1 MGPNALSL
9 FDYFIIMTVFCPSP
23 NFSSHRTRLS
33 AGLIHRDTIVFNLLP
48 GFAKIA
54 PWCLARR
61 DRFVAKVPGLVVGVT
76 APPTLSA
83 HTRNR
88 YSECSAQKIY
98 SMFCKYSGQ
107 FSQSTILKLV

>member
-1 MGPNALSL
+1 MTPNLSP
-9 FDYFIIMTVFCPSP
+9 FT
-23 NFSSHRTRLS
+23 NF
-33 AGLIHRDTIVFNLLP
+33 VKP

-61 DRFVAKVPGLVVGVT
+61 DTFVAKVPGLVTGVT

-88 YSECSAQKIY
+88 YSP
-98 SMFCKYSGQ
+98 F
-107 FSQSTILKLV
+107 

>member
-1 MGPNALSL
+1 LSQFLPGDVNASRAKTASNLWARTLFSL
-9 FDYFIIMTVFCPSP
+9 FDYFFIMTIFCPSSKL
-23 NFSSHRTRLS
+23 SSPPTRLS
-33 AGLIHRDTIVFNLLP
+33 AGLIHHDMTVFILLP

-61 DRFVAKVPGLVVGVT
+61 DSLLTKVPGLVTGVT

-88 YSECSAQKIY
+88 Y
-98 SMFCKYSGQ
+98 
-107 FSQSTILKLV
+107 V